1 MLTTGRHTG
10 NQVMLLNNDVYSQ
23 VRESVLKKLGNN
35 AMDLV
40 EEIDI

>member
-1 MLTTGRHTG
+1 MLTTGRHIG
-10 NQVMLLNNDVYSQ
+10 NQVRLLNNDVYSQ

-35 AMDLV
+35 AKDLV